1 MDTRRRSACDLV
13 KALIKQFEGPVIQN
27 FSQYV
32 QAMLVEYGKDPRA
45 NWKCKDTAI
54 YLVTTLAARAQTQA
68 WRPLAGSARSSTE
81 ARARTKQHTR
91 GEFSLTNYHLG
102 MFELLFFVDI
112 F

>member
-54 YLVTTLAARAQTQA
+54 YLVTTLAARAQTQKVFM
-68 WRPLAGSARSSTE
+68 LS
-81 ARARTKQHTR
+81 
-91 GEFSLTNYHLG
+91 SLTCIH
-102 MFELLFFVDI
+102 FVYCI
-112 F
+112 KFKKIHRKI